1 MSKAKTRRNPNA
13 DLLKAVRE
21 HKEQILKVYEQ
32 IDHDKPLLL
41 LDFQRMKLHTY
52 PYDDYKSR
60 LREKSQ
66 AALNAEYE
74 RALAKNKVFV
84 LVWDRATRRLV
95 TTAFRRA

>member
-1 MSKAKTRRNPNA
+1 MAQTKARRNPNA

-21 HKEQILKVYEQ
+21 HKEQIIQ
-32 IDHDKPLLL
+32 ICDQVDHDKPLLL
-41 LDFQRMKLHTY
+41 LDFQRMKVHTY
-52 PYDDYKSR
+52 SYDEYKSR

-74 RALAKNKVFV
+74 RAAAKNKVFV

>member
-1 MSKAKTRRNPNA
+1 MSKAKARRNPNA

-21 HKEQILKVYEQ
+21 HKDQILKVWDQTDY
-32 IDHDKPLLL
+32 DRPLLL

-52 PYDDYKSR
+52 PYDEYKAR
-60 LREKSQ
+60 LRDKTQ
-66 AALNAEYE
+66 AALNEEYE
-74 RALAKNKVFV
+74 RAVAKNKVFV